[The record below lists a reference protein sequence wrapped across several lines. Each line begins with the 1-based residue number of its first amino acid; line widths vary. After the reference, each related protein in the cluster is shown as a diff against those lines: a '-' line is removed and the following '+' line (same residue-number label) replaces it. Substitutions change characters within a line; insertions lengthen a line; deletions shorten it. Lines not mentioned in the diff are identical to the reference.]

1 MSMDKIFGMHWHTT
15 FVPDIPLLEIFIRG
29 TIVYL
34 VIFLLLS
41 LVRRGTGGI
50 TVGDLLVLI
59 IIADAAQNAM
69 ASTYDSLTD
78 GLFLVL
84 VIIGWSYALD
94 WLGFRYPRFR
104 RLTYPN
110 PLLLVREGHL
120 IQPHLKREL
129 ISRDELMSQLRLQG
143 IRDIN
148 EVQEAH
154 LEGDGRISVIEKSH
168 QRHDEPDQGGE

>member
-1 MSMDKIFGMHWHTT
+1 MDKIFGMHWHTT

-34 VIFLLLS
+34 AIFLLLG
-41 LVRRGTGGI
+41 LLRRGTGGI
-50 TVGDLLVLI
+50 TMSDLLVLI

-78 GLFLVL
+78 GMCLVI

-94 WLGFRYPRFR
+94 WLGFHFPRIR

-110 PLLLVREGHL
+110 PLLLIRGGHAV
-120 IQPHLKREL
+120 QPHLRREL
-129 ISRDELMSQLRLQG
+129 ISHDELLSQLRLQG
-143 IRDIN
+143 ICDIS
-148 EVQEAH
+148 EVREAY
-154 LEGDGRISVIEKSH
+154 LEGDGRISVVGKS
-168 QRHDEPDQGGE
+168 QERHDPPDRAGE